1 MTFVPAQDEFVR
13 LAAEATVVPVYREI
27 IADTDTPVS
36 ALAKLGDGPCT
47 FLLESVEGGDTLGRY
62 SFLGNSAMMTFL
74 SRGREV
80 VIVHADGREERE
92 DVSDPLERLEDLL
105 ARFRPA
111 DVPGLPRF
119 YGGAVGYVGYEAVAR
134 PEAPSPPPSNSDDV
148 PDLYFIITDAVLVFD
163 HVRRNI
169 QIVVNAVPGDDA
181 EAAYDAA
188 CRRIDDIIRRL
199 HGEPGLRPLVGTGA
213 DTSSIRPDG
222 LTANGVVDREAI
234 TQFRS
239 AVEKAQRYVQK
250 GDVFQVVLSRRFSM
264 PLRSRPFDVYRV
276 LRSVNPSPY
285 MFFLDFG
292 DVQLVGSSPE
302 VMVRLEDG
310 RAELRPI
317 AGTRP
322 RGTSKDEDE
331 RLAVELLADE
341 KERAEHVMLVDLGRN
356 DLGRVCEYG
365 SVRLRRLMAVEKY
378 SHVMHIVSD
387 VTGRLAAGRSAFDLL
402 RAAFP
407 AGTVSG
413 APKARAMDII
423 AELEP
428 VRRGPYAGAVG
439 YFGFT
444 GNMDSCI
451 TIRTIVVRDGVARV
465 QAGAGI
471 VADSD
476 ARREFDEIVSKAQ
489 ALLQT
494 ITVAEE
500 ASA

>member
-1 MTFVPAQDEFVR
+1 MSFVPSKDAFVR
-13 LAAEATVVPVYREI
+13 MAADATVVPVYREI

-36 ALAKLGDGPCT
+36 ALAKLGNGPCT

-80 VIVHADGREERE
+80 VITYADGREERE
-92 DVSDPLERLEDLL
+92 VVPDALARLEKLL
-105 ARFRPA
+105 TQFRPA

-119 YGGAVGYVGYEAVAR
+119 FGGAVGYIGYEAMAGAKVR
-134 PEAPSPPPSNSDDV
+134 PVPEDDL
-148 PDLYFIITDAVLVFD
+148 PDLYFIITDAVLIFD

-169 QIVVNAVPGDDA
+169 QVVVNTVPGDDPA
-181 EAAYDAA
+181 SAYDAA
-188 CRRIDDIIRRL
+188 CRRIDDIVRRL
-199 HGEPGLRPLVGTGA
+199 HGEPGLRPLAGA
-213 DTSSIRPDG
+213 ATDARSVAS
-222 LTANGVVDREAI
+222 NGFHGGDVADAEAI
-234 TQFRS
+234 EQFRT
-239 AVEKAQRYVQK
+239 AVEKAQRFVRD

-264 PLRSRPFDVYRV
+264 PLRSNPFDVYRV

-285 MFFLDFG
+285 MFYLDFG
-292 DVQLVGSSPE
+292 DAQLVGSSPE
-302 VMVRLEDG
+302 VMVRVEDG
-310 RAELRPI
+310 VAELRPI

-322 RGTSKDEDE
+322 RGNTAAEDE
-331 RLAVELLADE
+331 RLAAELLADE

-365 SVRLRRLMAVEKY
+365 SVRLKRLMAVEKY

-387 VTGRLAAGRSAFDLL
+387 VTGRLAEGRTAFDLL

-428 VRRGPYAGAVG
+428 VHRGPYAGAVG

-451 TIRTIVVRDGVARV
+451 TIRTVAIKDGVARV

-476 ARREFDEIVSKAQ
+476 ADREFKEIVSKAQ
-489 ALLQT
+489 ALLHT
-494 ITVAEE
+494 IAIAEG
-500 ASA
+500 AGA